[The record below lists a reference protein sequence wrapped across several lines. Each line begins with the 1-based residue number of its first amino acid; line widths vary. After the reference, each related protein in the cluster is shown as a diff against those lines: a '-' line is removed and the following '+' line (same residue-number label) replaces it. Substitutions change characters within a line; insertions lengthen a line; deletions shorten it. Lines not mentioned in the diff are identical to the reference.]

1 MIKEAI
7 EKILTLSTPNT
18 IDYEGRN
25 FVDKA
30 MTPLPR
36 NLTASYLSTN
46 TLTSVVDYIKER
58 ADIFSLLENRFIVHI
73 ESPSKVMLY
82 KEMNSDKN
90 RDHLIC
96 AAANKCDFNFGRFM
110 DLESFIINIQSNFIQ
125 NENTDSLLSFIGSV
139 KDDTSVT
146 QEDDGITQRVTAKSG
161 ISLSKTV
168 KVPNPVRL
176 MPYRTFTEVA
186 QPESAFVF
194 RMRKDGSSISAA
206 LFEADGNA
214 WKNEAIL
221 NIKEFF
227 KSSLSGEDVI
237 ILA

>member
-1 MIKEAI
+1 M
-7 EKILTLSTPNT
+7 
-18 IDYEGRN
+18 
-25 FVDKA
+25 
-30 MTPLPR
+30 
-36 NLTASYLSTN
+36 
-46 TLTSVVDYIKER
+46 
-58 ADIFSLLENRFIVHI
+58 
-73 ESPSKVMLY
+73 
-82 KEMNSDKN
+82 
-90 RDHLIC
+90 
-96 AAANKCDFNFGRFM
+96 
-110 DLESFIINIQSNFIQ
+110 ESFIINIQQISFK

>member
-1 MIKEAI
+1 
-7 EKILTLSTPNT
+7 
-18 IDYEGRN
+18 
-25 FVDKA
+25 

-58 ADIFSLLENRFIVHI
+58 VDIFSLLENRFIVHI

-186 QPESAFVF
+186 QPESALAMITASPA
-194 RMRKDGSSISAA
+194 RNLSTCMIPITKNRKR
-206 LFEADGNA
+206 
-214 WKNEAIL
+214 
-221 NIKEFF
+221 IKARNTRPW
-227 KSSLSGEDVI
+227 SG
-237 ILA
+237 

>member
-1 MIKEAI
+1 M
-7 EKILTLSTPNT
+7 
-18 IDYEGRN
+18 
-25 FVDKA
+25 
-30 MTPLPR
+30 
-36 NLTASYLSTN
+36 
-46 TLTSVVDYIKER
+46 
-58 ADIFSLLENRFIVHI
+58 
-73 ESPSKVMLY
+73 
-82 KEMNSDKN
+82 
-90 RDHLIC
+90 
-96 AAANKCDFNFGRFM
+96 
-110 DLESFIINIQSNFIQ
+110 
-125 NENTDSLLSFIGSV
+125 

>member
-18 IDYEGRN
+18 IDYEGRK

-58 ADIFSLLENRFIVHI
+58 ADIFSRFIVHI